1 MIHEKFAVI
10 RGHSCS
16 YRSQATSQPY
26 ISNKAFSMK
35 NTIYFCITALTFLFT
50 GCASVKD
57 VPYFQNSADFDGS
70 KGATLYDMT
79 IYGKRDNVK
88 ASA

>member
-1 MIHEKFAVI
+1 
-10 RGHSCS
+10 
-16 YRSQATSQPY
+16 
-26 ISNKAFSMK
+26 MK
-35 NTIYFCITALTFLFT
+35 NIYLCLSLTLLLLS
-50 GCASVKD
+50 CASVKD